1 MLLICLVNMGMAANG
16 ISLLSTKQLRQ
27 EGKLDI
33 AEAKRQGKVV
43 ATDGTITG
51 SIDSTKEYYR
61 ARNVTD
67 INLLPTKHD
76 GNAISDNVNLS
87 GLVAVRPWRSSVI
100 LNDLETHLDAGDVDS
115 YGGSGTAV
123 NDLTDNNKDA
133 TLVGGVGFSDF
144 YWTLDGS
151 DDYIRSANLYS
162 AIGNPDTFSQGVW
175 IYPTAEG
182 VVCQISSTATP
193 GVAYHFS
200 SMEII
205 ESVGDPIPYFGLWNG
220 TGITSDSGS
229 AISYNTWWHM
239 AQTYDAA
246 TNSMKGYI
254 NGSEVASA
262 TVSFDS
268 PHDDGATTLYHLFG
282 AATITNMGDGSYY
295 NGRMSEIRIYNGVL
309 SATDVQENF
318 NATKTRYGY

>member
-1 MLLICLVNMGMAANG
+1 MASNG
-16 ISLLSTKQLRQ
+16 ISTLSTKQLRQ

-33 AEAKRQGKVV
+33 AEAKRQGRVV

-61 ARNVTD
+61 THNVAD
-67 INLLPTKHD
+67 LNLLPTKYSNND
-76 GNAISDNVNLS
+76 AVDNVNLS
-87 GLVAVRPWRSSVI
+87 GLVSSRPYRSSVI
-100 LNDLETHLDAGDVDS
+100 LNDLDVHLDAGDKDS

-123 NDLTDNNKDA
+123 TDLTSNSLNA
-133 TLVGGVGFSDF
+133 TLVNGVTFSDF

-162 AIGNPDTFSQGVW
+162 TIGNPDTFSQGVW

-182 VVCQISSTATP
+182 VVCQISSTTTP
-193 GVAYHFS
+193 GVSYHFS
-200 SMEII
+200 NMEII
-205 ESVGDPIPYFGLWNG
+205 ESAGDPIPHFGLWNG

-262 TVSFDS
+262 TVSFNS
-268 PHDDGATTLYHLFG
+268 PHDDSETTQYHLFG

-309 SATDVQENF
+309 SAADVQENF